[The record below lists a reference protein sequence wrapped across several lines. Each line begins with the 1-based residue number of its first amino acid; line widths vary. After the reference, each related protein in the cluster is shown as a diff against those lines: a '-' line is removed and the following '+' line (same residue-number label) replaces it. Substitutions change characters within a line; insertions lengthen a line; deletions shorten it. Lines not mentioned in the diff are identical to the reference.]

1 MQDANNDRQASQLND
16 LGQEISDLNRK
27 LKGNIEIINDRSN
40 QLGER
45 VLTLEDSNVYFK
57 MIADMVKKHNVEK
70 LDKTDFET
78 FLEENKQ

>member
-1 MQDANNDRQASQLND
+1 M
-16 LGQEISDLNRK
+16 
-27 LKGNIEIINDRSN
+27 KGNIEIITDRSN

-70 LDKTDFET
+70 FDKADFET
-78 FLEENKQ
+78 FQEEYKQ